1 MMNFVLLECHCVF
14 NSAEDKYKKR
24 PTMCNMDK
32 GPGIHC
38 LADKCPY
45 FSYKSTDEG
54 LVYIGENSV
63 SEKEMLFGGEEDLLL
78 WSDICKNKMKEA
90 YDDYQ
95 MSNLSDMSDFHCG
108 DCDCHEVICRVKID
122 SFHSI
127 TIRKNPECNFY
138 DDEVIVELE
147 TPEKNYIVAVD
158 SFSYEVYD
166 CITKSIDECV
176 SSDLGEVH
184 WMSGAPYNAG
194 GLELQLTKMLQNK
207 FEMKVVKSKISE
219 DPTVPYIIKFGLV
232 VREEILYDLKL
243 VMQKIKERHR
253 EIFAD

>member
-78 WSDICKNKMKEA
+78 WSDICKNKM
-90 YDDYQ
+90 
-95 MSNLSDMSDFHCG
+95 
-108 DCDCHEVICRVKID
+108 
-122 SFHSI
+122 
-127 TIRKNPECNFY
+127 
-138 DDEVIVELE
+138 
-147 TPEKNYIVAVD
+147 
-158 SFSYEVYD
+158 
-166 CITKSIDECV
+166 
-176 SSDLGEVH
+176 
-184 WMSGAPYNAG
+184 
-194 GLELQLTKMLQNK
+194 
-207 FEMKVVKSKISE
+207 
-219 DPTVPYIIKFGLV
+219 
-232 VREEILYDLKL
+232 
-243 VMQKIKERHR
+243 
-253 EIFAD
+253 